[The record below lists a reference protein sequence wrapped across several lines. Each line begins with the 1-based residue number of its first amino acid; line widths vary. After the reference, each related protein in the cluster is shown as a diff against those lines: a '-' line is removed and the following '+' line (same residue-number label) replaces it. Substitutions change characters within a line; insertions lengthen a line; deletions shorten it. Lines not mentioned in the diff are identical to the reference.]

1 VVSIG
6 GVVCRRADLS
16 KRHETIAAPLLA
28 GAAISIAERIMTEI
42 TGESPDVRDL
52 ESAEIFEVAGGF
64 NNIGP
69 LMAAAG
75 QVLRFID
82 DINLQFYGCE
92 TQGGTTRCVYSYEP

>member
-6 GVVCRRADLS
+6 GAVCRRADLS
-16 KRHETIAAPLLA
+16 KRRMRQSWLFYG
-28 GAAISIAERIMTEI
+28 GAAISTTERIMTEI

-64 NNIGP
+64 NNMGP